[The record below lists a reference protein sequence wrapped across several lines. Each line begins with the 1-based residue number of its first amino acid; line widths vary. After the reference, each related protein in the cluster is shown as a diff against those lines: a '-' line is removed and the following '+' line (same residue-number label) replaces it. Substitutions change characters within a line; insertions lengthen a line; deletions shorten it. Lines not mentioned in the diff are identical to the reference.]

1 MSQLDGY
8 PLGTQARLKMKKS
21 YTQKIALLAL
31 MTALIIIFCFVP
43 ITFGTISLA
52 LMILPVLIVAQ
63 VEDFTT
69 TTILSFIMGIINYIA
84 WFTTKAA
91 SPPLSSS
98 VRIP

>member
-1 MSQLDGY
+1 
-8 PLGTQARLKMKKS
+8 MKKS

-63 VEDFTT
+63 VEDFKTT
-69 TTILSFIMGIINYIA
+69 FALSLYAIRPSLSPYTVN
-84 WFTTKAA
+84 TLA
-91 SPPLSSS
+91 SVLGAVTSFAPT
-98 VRIP
+98 